1 MRRSYHVA
9 LRFKRAGEAWIDK
22 VIFAPKPLL
31 INPTHPST
39 HTGVSI
45 VIPTLNGA
53 HDLQTLF
60 TALKPQL
67 DAIGKSEIII
77 VDSGSSD
84 ATLAYA
90 QSLGA
95 HIIHLSPTQFSHDH
109 ARNLGVA
116 QAKHEYVL
124 LMTQDAVPQDTHW
137 LAHSLKAMQ
146 NNPNIVA
153 LSYDETP
160 QADADL
166 FARVSWWHHLQF
178 LGVTGRDCQF
188 GLPIWASNK
197 YIRLRRHSH
206 LSNVAC
212 LIRRDIALRYPF
224 QRHFA
229 EDLDLGVRLIKAGH
243 QLGFISSSPVIHS
256 HNRSLQY
263 VCKRSFVDS
272 CAMRNL
278 FADFPLPRV
287 SQTVTAQQLITLHE
301 QVVAWC
307 DRLQA
312 VPPTHPTPT
321 PALKHY
327 LTLAQADLGD
337 LTEVAQFKRDCCH
350 RLTLA
355 QQWQHTHPA
364 YQITHTGVND
374 FVKKSS
380 AALTGAYLAAA
391 YLHTPKPN
399 DAWQEVYETLHRGV

>member
-1 MRRSYHVA
+1 
-9 LRFKRAGEAWIDK
+9 
-22 VIFAPKPLL
+22 
-31 INPTHPST
+31 
-39 HTGVSI
+39 
-45 VIPTLNGA
+45 
-53 HDLQTLF
+53 
-60 TALKPQL
+60 
-67 DAIGKSEIII
+67 
-77 VDSGSSD
+77 
-84 ATLAYA
+84 
-90 QSLGA
+90 
-95 HIIHLSPTQFSHDH
+95 
-109 ARNLGVA
+109 
-116 QAKHEYVL
+116 
-124 LMTQDAVPQDTHW
+124 
-137 LAHSLKAMQ
+137 
-146 NNPNIVA
+146 
-153 LSYDETP
+153 
-160 QADADL
+160 
-166 FARVSWWHHLQF
+166 
-178 LGVTGRDCQF
+178 
-188 GLPIWASNK
+188 
-197 YIRLRRHSH
+197 
-206 LSNVAC
+206 
-212 LIRRDIALRYPF
+212 
-224 QRHFA
+224 
-229 EDLDLGVRLIKAGH
+229 
-243 QLGFISSSPVIHS
+243 
-256 HNRSLQY
+256 
-263 VCKRSFVDS
+263 
-272 CAMRNL
+272 MRNL